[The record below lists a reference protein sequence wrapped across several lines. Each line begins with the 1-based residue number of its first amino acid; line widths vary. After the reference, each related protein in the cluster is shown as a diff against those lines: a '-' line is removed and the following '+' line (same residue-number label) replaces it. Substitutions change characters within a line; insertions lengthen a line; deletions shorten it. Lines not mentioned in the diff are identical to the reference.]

1 MVGGDTSKSV
11 GWWKAKSEVMTPSA
25 ITEPWSVGDGSAW
38 VEVPAAKIIKAT
50 AAVKAALA
58 AAEAKAASM
67 EPVVEPV
74 VGDAVECIAFNN
86 IVRNW
91 KTGVVTDKRITQGAQ
106 TSQGEGEVCL
116 KCICNIFTCFMFK
129 SSCCPD
135 VYVYSMKYGDGRV
148 ETGVPAERVRK
159 THPHAQQPLAA
170 TQVELAVTQAP

>member
-1 MVGGDTSKSV
+1 
-11 GWWKAKSEVMTPSA
+11 
-25 ITEPWSVGDGSAW
+25 
-38 VEVPAAKIIKAT
+38 
-50 AAVKAALA
+50 
-58 AAEAKAASM
+58 M
-67 EPVVEPV
+67 EPAVEPV

-106 TSQGEGEVCL
+106 LYGGGMYL
-116 KCICNIFTCFMFK
+116 KCICNIVTCFMFK

-135 VYVYSMKYGDGRV
+135 VYVYSIKYGDGRV

-159 THPHAQQPLAA
+159 THLHAQQPLAA

>member
-1 MVGGDTSKSV
+1 MTTISGDTENGFGKMRWEN
-11 GWWKAKSEVMTPSA
+11 GHEYEGQWKGGKKHGRGVFTWAGNRYEGSFADDKRIAKMASDEGGGVR
-25 ITEPWSVGDGSAW
+25 EP
-38 VEVPAAKIIKAT
+38 E
-50 AAVKAALA
+50 
-58 AAEAKAASM
+58 
-67 EPVVEPV
+67 

-116 KCICNIFTCFMFK
+116 KGLCNVLTCFMFK

-135 VYVYSMKYGDGRV
+135 VYVYSIKYGDGRV

-159 THPHAQQPLAA
+159 TYLDAQQPLAA
-170 TQVELAVTQAP
+170 TQVELAITQQP